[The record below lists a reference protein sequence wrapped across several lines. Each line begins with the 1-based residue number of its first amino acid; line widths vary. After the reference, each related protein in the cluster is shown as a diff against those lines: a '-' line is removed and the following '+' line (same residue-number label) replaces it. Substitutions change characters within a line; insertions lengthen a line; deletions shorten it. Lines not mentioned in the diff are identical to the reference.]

1 MADRSY
7 TFLKGF
13 FKTDVDLALLV
24 LNPEDWNK
32 RQPTI
37 PYGTPFADL
46 GAVHFRSRYRKACH
60 QGLRTNVYK
69 LFK

>member
-13 FKTDVDLALLV
+13 FKADVDLALLV

-37 PYGTPFADL
+37 PYGTLFADP
-46 GAVHFRSRYRKACH
+46 GRYIS
-60 QGLRTNVYK
+60 QQVLQS
-69 LFK
+69 LS

>member
-13 FKTDVDLALLV
+13 FKADVDLALLV

-37 PYGTPFADL
+37 PYGTPYADL
-46 GAVHFRSRYRKACH
+46 AVLSTDAP
-60 QGLRTNVYK
+60 QSELK
-69 LFK
+69 LSKLPTHPH